1 MMYLHNFLYWLFIN
15 DIY

>member
-1 MMYLHNFLYWLFIN
+1 MYLHNFLYWLFIN